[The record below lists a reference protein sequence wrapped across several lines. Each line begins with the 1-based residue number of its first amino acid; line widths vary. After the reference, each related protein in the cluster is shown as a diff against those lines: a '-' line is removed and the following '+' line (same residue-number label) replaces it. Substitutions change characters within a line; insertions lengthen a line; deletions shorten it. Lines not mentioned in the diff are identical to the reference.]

1 MFSLFDLLKNKIK
14 SFTNKV
20 LGKAKEKEAQE
31 ENLDK
36 PIETLDKK
44 PIENLDKKPTE
55 KEKELLDKPTGEN
68 LEPASKIEEKK
79 ESLTLEEDLLEKDS
93 ETNNTILEKV
103 SKNIPKQTDTVF
115 IDSKEDLKPVES
127 KTDSVDEVKSF
138 KTLEKPI
145 DSKIENK
152 KKEEIFKKKDLE
164 EKVSDFTEKKE
175 DLDLSKIN
183 QQSKKLDDTKEVL
196 EETEALDPFKKDQK
210 TSQEKTLDS
219 DLNIEKKK
227 EIKKS
232 LFTSLKGIFSNK
244 IKLSEKEIADFLDEF
259 ELSLLEADVSI
270 KSAEAIVLGLKKKL
284 TDFSFAKENIL
295 EDIKNQIKIV
305 LKEEL
310 NIDCNIENYFLKKKE
325 DQPYIILFIGPNGVG
340 KTTTIAKLAHK
351 FKAKNKS
358 VILASSDT
366 FRAGSIDQLEKH
378 ASNIGVRI
386 VKQNYGS
393 DPAAVAYDAV
403 LSAKANKTDYVLI
416 DTAGRQETNHNLME
430 ELKKIKRVVN
440 PDLIIYIGEA
450 QAGQAI
456 TEQIEKFD
464 SEIGIDGVILTKIDT
479 DPKGGVAISILN
491 EFKKPIFFIGTGQE
505 YENLEEFSAD
515 YIIERIV

>member
-1 MFSLFDLLKNKIK
+1 VFSLFDLLKNKIK

-55 KEKELLDKPTGEN
+55 KEKELLDKPTSEN
-68 LEPASKIEEKK
+68 LEPASKIEPKK
-79 ESLTLEEDLLEKDS
+79 DSLTLEEDLLEKDS

-127 KTDSVDEVKSF
+127 KTDSVDEGKSF
-138 KTLEKPI
+138 DSLEEKI
-145 DSKIENK
+145 DSKLITET
-152 KKEEIFKKKDLE
+152 KKETIKKDLE

-175 DLDLSKIN
+175 SLDLSKIN

-219 DLNIEKKK
+219 GLNIEKKK

>member
-103 SKNIPKQTDTVF
+103 SKNIPKQIDSVF
-115 IDSKEDLKPVES
+115 TESKEDLKPVES
-127 KTDSVDEVKSF
+127 KTDSVDEGKSF
-138 KTLEKPI
+138 DSLEEKI
-145 DSKIENK
+145 DSKLITET
-152 KKEEIFKKKDLE
+152 KKETIKKDLE

-219 DLNIEKKK
+219 GLNIEKKK

-244 IKLSEKEIADFLDEF
+244 IKLSEKEIADFLEEF

-270 KSAEAIVLGLKKKL
+270 KSAEAIVLGLKNKL

>member
-55 KEKELLDKPTGEN
+55 KEKELLDKPTGKN
-68 LEPASKIEEKK
+68 LEPTSKIEPKK
-79 ESLTLEEDLLEKDS
+79 DSLTLEEDLLEKDS

-127 KTDSVDEVKSF
+127 KTDSVDEGKSF
-138 KTLEKPI
+138 DSLEEKI
-145 DSKIENK
+145 DSKLITET
-152 KKEEIFKKKDLE
+152 KKETIKKDLE

>member
-20 LGKAKEKEAQE
+20 LGKAKEKETQE
-31 ENLDK
+31 EILDK
-36 PIETLDKK
+36 PS
-44 PIENLDKKPTE
+44 ENLDKKPIE

-68 LEPASKIEEKK
+68 LEPTSKIEAKK
-79 ESLTLEEDLLEKDS
+79 DSLTLEGDLLKKDFKDPK
-93 ETNNTILEKV
+93 TNDTILEKI
-103 SKNIPKQTDTVF
+103 SKNIPEQTDSIFTE
-115 IDSKEDLKPVES
+115 SKEDLKPVDS
-127 KTDSVDEVKSF
+127 KPDSVDEVKSF
-138 KTLEKPI
+138 KSLEQSI
-145 DSKIENK
+145 NSKIENK
-152 KKEEIFKKKDLE
+152 KKEELFKKKDLE
-164 EKVSDFTEKKE
+164 EKKVSAFNEKKE
-175 DLDLSKIN
+175 SLDLSRIN
-183 QQSKKLDDTKEVL
+183 QQSKKLEDIKEVL
-196 EETEALDPFKKDQK
+196 EDTETLDHFKKDQK
-210 TSQEKTLDS
+210 SAQEQTLDS
-219 DLNIEKKK
+219 GLNIEKKK
-227 EIKKS
+227 EVKKS
-232 LFTSLKGIFSNK
+232 LFTSLKGIFSSK
-244 IKLSEKEIADFLDEF
+244 IKLSEKEITDFLDEF

-340 KTTTIAKLAHK
+340 KTTTIAKLAYK
-351 FKAKNKS
+351 FKANKKS
-358 VILASSDT
+358 VVFASSDT

-403 LSAKANKTDYVLI
+403 LSAKANKTDFVLI

-440 PDLIIYIGEA
+440 PSLIVYIGEA

-464 SEIGIDGVILTKIDT
+464 FEIGIDGVILTKIDT

-505 YENLEEFSAD
+505 YENLEEFSAE

>member
-44 PIENLDKKPTE
+44 PIENIDKKPTE
-55 KEKELLDKPTGEN
+55 KEKELLDKPTGKN
-68 LEPASKIEEKK
+68 LEPTSKIEAKK
-79 ESLTLEEDLLEKDS
+79 DSLTLEEDLLEKDS
-93 ETNNTILEKV
+93 ETNNTILEKY

-127 KTDSVDEVKSF
+127 KQDSVDEGKSF
-138 KTLEKPI
+138 DSLEKKI
-145 DSKIENK
+145 DSKLITET
-152 KKEEIFKKKDLE
+152 KKETIKKDLE

-175 DLDLSKIN
+175 DLDLSRIN
-183 QQSKKLDDTKEVL
+183 QQAKKLEDTKEVL

-210 TSQEKTLDS
+210 PSKEQALNS
-219 DLNIEKKK
+219 NLNIEKKK
-227 EIKKS
+227 EVKKS

-244 IKLSEKEIADFLDEF
+244 IKLSEKEITDFLEEF

-284 TDFSFAKENIL
+284 IDFSFAKENIL

>member
-55 KEKELLDKPTGEN
+55 KGKELLDKPTGEN
-68 LEPASKIEEKK
+68 LEPTSKIEPKK
-79 ESLTLEEDLLEKDS
+79 DSLTLEEDLLEKDS
-93 ETNNTILEKV
+93 ETNNTILEKI

-127 KTDSVDEVKSF
+127 KTDSVDEGKSF
-138 KTLEKPI
+138 DSLEEKI
-145 DSKIENK
+145 DSKLITET
-152 KKEEIFKKKDLE
+152 KKETIKKDLE

-175 DLDLSKIN
+175 SLDLSRIN

-219 DLNIEKKK
+219 GLNIEKKK

-244 IKLSEKEIADFLDEF
+244 IKLSEKEIADFLEEF